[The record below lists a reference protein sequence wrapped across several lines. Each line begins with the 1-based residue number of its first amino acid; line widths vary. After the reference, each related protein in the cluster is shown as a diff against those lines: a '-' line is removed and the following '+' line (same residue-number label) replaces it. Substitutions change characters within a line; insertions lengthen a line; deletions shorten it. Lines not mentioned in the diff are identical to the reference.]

1 MLAGVDIIVFAGGD
15 GTARDICDVVGTRCP
30 VLGIPAGVKM
40 HSGVF
45 AVSPEAAG
53 ELLRQLAQGG
63 LVGVGP
69 QQVRDIDEEAFR
81 HGVVRSRFYGELLVP
96 SAGHFLQHTKIAGR
110 EDPQLAAADIAAWQV
125 EAMEVRTHLPDRPR
139 FDHRGHHAG
148 TEPAQYAAGR

>member
-1 MLAGVDIIVFAGGD
+1 MAAEQLYAAGVDIIVFAGGD

-63 LVGVGP
+63 LVGV
-69 QQVRDIDEEAFR
+69 R
-81 HGVVRSRFYGELLVP
+81 
-96 SAGHFLQHTKIAGR
+96 
-110 EDPQLAAADIAAWQV
+110 AAAG
-125 EAMEVRTHLPDRPR
+125 PR
-139 FDHRGHHAG
+139 H
-148 TEPAQYAAGR
+148 